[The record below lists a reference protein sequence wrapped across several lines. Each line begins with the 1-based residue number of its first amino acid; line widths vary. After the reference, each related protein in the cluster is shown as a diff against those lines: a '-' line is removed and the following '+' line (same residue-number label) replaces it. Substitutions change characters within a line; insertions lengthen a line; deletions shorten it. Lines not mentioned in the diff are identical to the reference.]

1 MNDKKVLVELTRKEL
16 DMIVLGITSTQ
27 YPIQL
32 HNDAFNLVLKLR
44 DKQRE
49 AT

>member
-1 MNDKKVLVELTRKEL
+1 MKPVIVELTRKEL
-16 DMIVLGITSTQ
+16 DMIILGITSTQ

-32 HNDAFNLVLKLR
+32 HNEAFNLVLKLR
-44 DKQRE
+44 DKLRE